1 MKTSWFQNGNEYH
14 YGEVSSQIDV
24 LPVGIYNIKTH
35 PMTGKIYLCKVD
47 EDFKFNH
54 KIYGLEKDFVQ
65 RVKTTYNSVK
75 DNLGILL
82 NGVKGSGKSVSAKLI
97 CNTLNLPVIVVDG
110 KYDYLPT
117 FISELQQNVVI
128 FIDEYEK
135 IYKEDG
141 DVLTVMDG
149 IFKTAYK
156 HVFLLTTNDLFI
168 NRNMLQRPGRIR
180 YVKTYEDLTSDVVEE
195 IIDDMLVN
203 TSHKEDCI
211 QSISNLAII
220 TVDLVKSIIQEVNI
234 HDEAPSKFI
243 DFFNVKSSYGDYL
256 TTIPTDLVLVKD
268 GVITKELFAENIN
281 LETFKDLREGNHIYH
296 NQEYVAKIVQKYP
309 NNMLKLYVGYNK
321 VTNKVNTDIHND
333 DDTIATYKYDEYD
346 ELKYTIIDGVSY
358 YTTQS
363 SNPDLKVN
371 VMVQMRPVAITH
383 LNYRQSLLC

>member
-24 LPVGIYNIKTH
+24 LPVGIYNIKTQ
-35 PMTGKIYLCKVD
+35 PMTGKIYLCRVE

-54 KIYGLEKDFVQ
+54 KIYGLEKDFIQ

-135 IYKEDG
+135 IYKENG

-180 YVKTYEDLTSDVVEE
+180 YVKTYEDLTSEVVEE
-195 IIDDMLVN
+195 IIDDMLIN

-243 DFFNVKSSYGDYL
+243 DFFNVKGSYGDYS
-256 TTIPTDLVLVKD
+256 TTIPTDLVLVKE

-281 LETFKDLREGNHIYH
+281 LESFKDLREGNYIYH
-296 NQEYVAKIVQKYP
+296 NQEYIGKIIQKYP
-309 NNMLKLYVGYNK
+309 NNMLKISVGYNK
-321 VTNKVNTDIHND
+321 INKKSNNSDDFVEIVPSLDIYQEN
-333 DDTIATYKYDEYD
+333 I
-346 ELKYTIIDGVSY
+346 TIIDGVSY

>member
-1 MKTSWFQNGNEYH
+1 
-14 YGEVSSQIDV
+14 
-24 LPVGIYNIKTH
+24 
-35 PMTGKIYLCKVD
+35 
-47 EDFKFNH
+47 
-54 KIYGLEKDFVQ
+54 
-65 RVKTTYNSVK
+65 
-75 DNLGILL
+75 
-82 NGVKGSGKSVSAKLI
+82 
-97 CNTLNLPVIVVDG
+97 
-110 KYDYLPT
+110 
-117 FISELQQNVVI
+117 
-128 FIDEYEK
+128 
-135 IYKEDG
+135 
-141 DVLTVMDG
+141 MDG

-180 YVKTYEDLTSDVVEE
+180 YVKTYEDLTSEVVEE

-243 DFFNVKSSYGDYL
+243 DFFNVKGSHADY
-256 TTIPTDLVLVKD
+256 TNTIPTDLVLVKE

-281 LETFKDLREGNHIYH
+281 LETFKNLREGNYIYH
-296 NQEYVAKIVQKYP
+296 NQEYFGKIIQKYP
-309 NNMLKLYVGYNK
+309 NNMLKIGVGYNK
-321 VTNKVNTDIHND
+321 VNKKYEKGDEVPSLD
-333 DDTIATYKYDEYD
+333 DYQENITV
-346 ELKYTIIDGVSY
+346 IDGVSY

-363 SNPDLKVN
+363 SNPDLKVY

>member
-243 DFFNVKSSYGDYL
+243 DFFNVKGSYADY
-256 TTIPTDLVLVKD
+256 TNTIPTDLVLVKE

-281 LETFKDLREGNHIYH
+281 LETFKDLREGNYIYH
-296 NQEYVAKIVQKYP
+296 NQEYFGKIIQKYP
-309 NNMLKLYVGYNK
+309 NNMLKIGVGYNK
-321 VTNKVNTDIHND
+321 VNKKSENGD
-333 DDTIATYKYDEYD
+333 DYIEKVSSLDDYQENITV
-346 ELKYTIIDGVSY
+346 IDGVSY

-363 SNPDLKVN
+363 SNPDLKVY

>member
-24 LPVGIYNIKTH
+24 LPVGIYNIKIQ

-54 KIYGLEKDFVQ
+54 KIYGLEKDFIQ

-135 IYKEDG
+135 IYKENG

-180 YVKTYEDLTSDVVEE
+180 YVKTYEDLTSEVVEE

-211 QSISNLAII
+211 QSISNLGII

-243 DFFNVKSSYGDYL
+243 DFFNVKGSHADY
-256 TTIPTDLVLVKD
+256 TNTIPTDLVLVKE

-281 LETFKDLREGNHIYH
+281 LETFKDLREGNYIYH
-296 NQEYVAKIVQKYP
+296 NQEYFGKIIQKYP
-309 NNMLKLYVGYNK
+309 NNMLKIGIGYNK
-321 VTNKVNTDIHND
+321 VNKKSEKGD
-333 DDTIATYKYDEYD
+333 D
-346 ELKYTIIDGVSY
+346 YTEKVSSLDDYQENITVIDGVSY